1 MLRAVL
7 CLALAGCSA
16 GFAPPPTGGGTD
28 ADAAAETAD
37 TASLGPTTPTVPVN
51 QAPQASAGPDAVVP
65 VATIAQLDGSGS
77 FDPDG
82 DGLSYSWSF
91 QSVPAGST
99 STLLNATL
107 TNASFWVDREGAY
120 VVTLTVTDGAFQATD
135 TVTIQ
140 GEAANS
146 GPVANAGPDQTV
158 DVGDTVQLNGSSSY
172 DPQNDPITYSWQF
185 TTRPAGSAATITL
198 PTSPLPQFV
207 ADVAG
212 VYVVS
217 VSVSDGGPPSPEDS
231 VTITAREPP
240 SSDCSSCAPPPGEA
254 RRRLGLGDVSGGLG
268 AMALPMLA
276 LLWQRHRRGLTRADG
291 P

>member
-1 MLRAVL
+1 MSRAVA
-7 CLALAGCSA
+7 CLALAACSA
-16 GFAPPPTGGGTD
+16 GFAPPPAGDGTNAD
-28 ADAAAETAD
+28 ADADTAD
-37 TASLGPTTPTVPVN
+37 TASLGPTAPTAPVN
-51 QAPQASAGPDAVVP
+51 QPPIADAGPDGLVP
-65 VATIAQLDGSGS
+65 VATIAQLQGSGS

-82 DGLSYSWSF
+82 DGLSYSWAF

-107 TNASFWVDREGAY
+107 TNASFWVDREGPF
-120 VVTLTVTDGAFQATD
+120 VVSLTVTDGEFQVTD

-172 DPQNDPITYSWQF
+172 DPQNDPITYNWQF
-185 TTRPAGSAATITL
+185 TARPAGSAATLTV

-212 VYVVS
+212 VYVVT
-217 VSVSDGGPPSPEDS
+217 VAVSDGGPPSPEDS

-240 SSDCSSCAPPPGEA
+240 SSDCGSCAPPPGEA

-268 AMALPMLA
+268 AMAIPMLA
-276 LLWQRHRRGLTRADG
+276 LLWQRHRRDLSREDG
-291 P
+291 R

>member
-1 MLRAVL
+1 MPRVVA
-7 CLALAGCSA
+7 CFALAACSA
-16 GFAPPPTGGGTD
+16 GFAPPPAGGGTD

-37 TASLGPTTPTVPVN
+37 TASLAPTAPTGPEN
-51 QAPQASAGPDAVVP
+51 QAPIADAGPDTVVP
-65 VATIAQLDGSGS
+65 VATIAPLEGSGS
-77 FDPDG
+77 VDPDG
-82 DGLSYSWSF
+82 DGLSYSWTF

-107 TNASFWVDREGAY
+107 TNASFWVDREGPY
-120 VVTLTVTDGAFQATD
+120 VVVLTVTDGEFQATD

-158 DVGDTVQLNGSSSY
+158 DVGDTVQLNGSASY
-172 DPQNDPITYSWQF
+172 DPQNDPITYSWQL
-185 TTRPAGSAATITL
+185 TTRPAGSAAVLTM

-217 VSVSDGGPPSPEDS
+217 VAVSDGGPPSPEDS
-231 VTITAREPP
+231 VTVTAREPP

-254 RRRLGLGDVSGGLG
+254 RRRLGIGDVSGGLG
-268 AMALPMLA
+268 AMAVPMLA
-276 LLWQRHRRGLTRADG
+276 LLWQRHRRDLSRAG
-291 P
+291 GR